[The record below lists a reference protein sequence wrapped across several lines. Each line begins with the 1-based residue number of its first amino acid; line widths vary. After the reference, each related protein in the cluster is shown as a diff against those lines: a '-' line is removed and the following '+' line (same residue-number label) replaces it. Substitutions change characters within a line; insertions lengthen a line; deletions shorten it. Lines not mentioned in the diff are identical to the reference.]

1 MNPGDVVDKTEKGV
15 REIQTRALGLPP
27 RLRTL
32 LIMADGR
39 HTVAQLQQ
47 SAAQVGAPADSL
59 QTLLQQ
65 ELVAL
70 RALERPRPAEPP
82 RPPEPVAPRAAAPVT
97 VATAPAATA
106 VQRVLAAQKLM
117 NDTAVDAVGMKSFF
131 FTWKVEQSLSQQ
143 DLLQLLPE
151 YLRLIAKAKGADV
164 ARRLEEQLRELLS

>member
-70 RALERPRPAEPP
+70 RAPLAAVDRPRPAEPV
-82 RPPEPVAPRAAAPVT
+82 RSTEPASAMAGPS
-97 VATAPAATA
+97 TAQAATA

-117 NDTAVDAVGMKSFF
+117 NDSAVDAVGMKSFF
-131 FTWKVEQSLSQQ
+131 FTWKVEQSLSRQ

-164 ARRLEEQLRELLS
+164 ARRLEEQLRDLLS